1 MIYSLDKKLLNRY
14 NNLIKIVK
22 NENQKKLK
30 KKKNQIWNN

>member
-22 NENQKKLK
+22 KENKKKPK
-30 KKKNQIWNN
+30 KKKNQI